1 VLPSTILHVTANYN
15 EFYPAIK
22 DTTNVAARAAALPF
36 IVSSNC
42 LYAANNTK
50 LPTVYYIGDGVLAPD
65 DDFGSPLFLS
75 LSLS

>member
-15 EFYPAIK
+15 EFYPALQP
-22 DTTNVAARAAALPF
+22 TTNAAARAAALPF

-42 LYAANNTK
+42 LYSTNNTK

-65 DDFGSPLFLS
+65 DDLGSPLFLC